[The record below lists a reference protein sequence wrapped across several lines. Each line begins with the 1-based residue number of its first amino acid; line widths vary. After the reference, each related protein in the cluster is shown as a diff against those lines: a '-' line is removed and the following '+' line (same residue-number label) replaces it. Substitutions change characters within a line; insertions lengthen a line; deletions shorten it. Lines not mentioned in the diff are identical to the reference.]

1 MHPCLVYYYSNSS
14 SSVLIY
20 LVPGPSPTRRLSPN

>member
-1 MHPCLVYYYSNSS
+1 MANFNYYGS
-14 SSVLIY
+14 SSVPIF